1 MKVNIRSSYPHLST
15 ADGWLLSAATQ
26 SRSVAQA
33 AWELWRTSSR
43 PETAAAPSLGLFAM
57 LYANLIAELGGPDET
72 LLKGVYRRTWYGNQ
86 LVLAQLKPLLE
97 RLAAEEVATILLNDA
112 SLVVGHYPDIGY
124 RTIRCID
131 ILVRAKD
138 WNSSIR
144 CAGEE
149 GWQADAGKSFVS
161 PTSLSIMTFAGSENR
176 TLRIW
181 TNLFAVE
188 PREDTEDRI
197 WQEARCVQVNGRPIV
212 TLGPVEQLLCL
223 SAEAVRVSEPPL
235 FLYADAKLVVQSLT
249 SSSDWTRLVWQAQR
263 YEHILPLR
271 NMLGFL
277 QAKLSVVL
285 PPWVLPALYKMA
297 ISHAEL
303 FHYYRAC
310 ESLPLRVKSTCL
322 RRLLPLLPRYA
333 RAT

>member
-1 MKVNIRSSYPHLST
+1 MKARIRSSYPYVST
-15 ADGWLLSAATQ
+15 EEGWLLNVATQ
-26 SRSVAQA
+26 PKPAAQT
-33 AWELWRTSSR
+33 AWELWRTR
-43 PETAAAPSLGLFAM
+43 CRLETAPPSSQALFPM
-57 LYANLIAELGGPDET
+57 VYANLIADLGGPDET

-86 LVLAQLKPLLE
+86 LVLAQVKPLLD
-97 RLAAEEVATILLNDA
+97 RLAAEKVATILLNDA
-112 SLVVGHYPDIGY
+112 SLVMGYPDIGY

-138 WNSSIR
+138 WNTSIR
-144 CAGEE
+144 SAGEE
-149 GWQADAGKSFVS
+149 GWQAEPGKSFVS
-161 PTSLSIMTFAGSENR
+161 PTSLSIMTFAGSEHR

-181 TNLFAVE
+181 ANLFAAE

-197 WQEARCVQVNGRPIV
+197 WQQARCVHVNGRSIGA
-212 TLGPVEQLLCL
+212 LGPVEQLLCL
-223 SAEAVRVSEPPL
+223 SAEAVRAREPLL
-235 FLYADAKLVVQSLT
+235 FLYGDARLLVQSLT
-249 SSSDWTRLVWQAQR
+249 ATSDWTRLVWQAQR

-285 PPWVLPALYKMA
+285 PPWVLPALHKMA

-303 FHYYRAC
+303 LQYYRAC

-322 RRLLPLLPRYA
+322 RRLLPLLPRQA

>member
-1 MKVNIRSSYPHLST
+1 MKANIRSSYPHLST
-15 ADGWLLSAATQ
+15 AEGWLLSAATQ
-26 SRSVAQA
+26 PRPVARA
-33 AWELWRTSSR
+33 AWELWRTPYR
-43 PETAAAPSLGLFAM
+43 LETAAPPSQALFAM
-57 LYANLIAELGGPDET
+57 LYANLIADLGGPDET

-86 LVLAQLKPLLE
+86 LVLAHLKPLLD
-97 RLAAEEVATILLNDA
+97 RLAAQDVATILLNDA

-131 ILVRAKD
+131 ILVRVKD

-144 CAGEE
+144 SAGEE
-149 GWQADAGKSFVS
+149 GWQAEPGKSFVS
-161 PTSLSIMTFAGSENR
+161 PTSLSIMTFAGSECLS
-176 TLRIW
+176 LRIW
-181 TNLFAVE
+181 ANVFAAE

-223 SAEAVRVSEPPL
+223 SAEALRVREPPL
-235 FLYADAKLVVQSLT
+235 FLYADARLLVQSLT
-249 SSSDWTRLVWQAQR
+249 ATSDWTRLVWQAQR

-277 QAKLSVVL
+277 QAKLSIAL
-285 PPWVLPALYKMA
+285 PPWVLPALHKMA

-303 FHYYRAC
+303 LQYYRAC
-310 ESLPLRVKSTCL
+310 ESLPLRLKSKCL
-322 RRLLPLLPRYA
+322 RWLLPLLPRQA
-333 RAT
+333 RGT